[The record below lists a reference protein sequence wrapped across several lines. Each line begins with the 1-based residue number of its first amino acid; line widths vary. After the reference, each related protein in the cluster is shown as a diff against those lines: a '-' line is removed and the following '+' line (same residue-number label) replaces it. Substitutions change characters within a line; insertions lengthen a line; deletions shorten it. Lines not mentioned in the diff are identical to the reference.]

1 MAYDLAA
8 LTATARPK
16 PFRPITPTAQFEGEL
31 FRMYTPIIQRW
42 RDSAT
47 RMMAVYALADMAAA
61 EEEDS
66 NTAAEVA
73 ALLLLIRWNEFFS
86 KVGSWHRAK
95 WIADVSRTRGVDAT
109 FLVERPSY
117 ALNTNR
123 AARRAEASIARRAGI
138 EAASQASG
146 MSSIDRAISDA
157 VSANVGLIRSVSDEA
172 RARIYN
178 AVMGGMR
185 RGASKDEV
193 ARQINRGLALSRNR
207 ARFIASDQMDKTVKA
222 MSFARMEEADIVSAR
237 WKHTPQQHPR
247 LHHKARDGNVYRITD
262 PIWRELYEPNCKCQP
277 VPVI

>member
-1 MAYDLAA
+1 MAYNLAS
-8 LTATARPK
+8 LTTTANPK
-16 PFRPITPTAQFEGEL
+16 PFRPITPTAQQEGEL
-31 FRMYTPIIQRW
+31 FRMYTPVIQRW

-47 RMMAVYALADMAAA
+47 RMMAVYALADMAAV

-66 NTAAEVA
+66 NTAAEIA

-86 KVGSWHRAK
+86 KVESWHRSK
-95 WIADVSRTRGVDAT
+95 WIADVSRARGVDAT
-109 FLVERPSY
+109 FLVRPPV
-117 ALNTNR
+117 
-123 AARRAEASIARRAGI
+123 AAMAGDPI
-138 EAASQASG
+138 GITVQQ
-146 MSSIDRAISDA
+146 A

-222 MSFARMEEADIVSAR
+222 MSFARMDEAGIVSAG